1 MILDKLV
8 KNEKDMLFDSAICAL
23 AEAISEQRKA
33 KPSSKLFIL
42 ARCVTDIVFY
52 VNDLR
57 MQREAFNSYI
67 EAKDKRLL
75 ETLEELQKLKD
86 EFYSYEH
93 NTTEWG
99 DDGQD
104 APSE

>member
-8 KNEKDMLFDSAICAL
+8 KNEKDMLFDSAIHTL
-23 AEAISEQRKA
+23 AESISEQRKA

-57 MQREAFNSYI
+57 MQRGAFDSYI
-67 EAKDKRLL
+67 QAKDKRLL
-75 ETLEELQKLKD
+75 EALTELQNLKD

-93 NTTEWG
+93 NTTERG
-99 DDGQD
+99 EDGQD